1 MISPVGLIDFG
12 GVRVTPGQ
20 TEFRDWPYY
29 ATRII
34 TSSLQFDN
42 LQLSCK
48 KWHSLSYYYAIKDGI
63 PLVRTCQPYLKLY
76 QKHCITKITKMQ
88 ASIKGYFSKN
98 GYNVKAVKSSTSA
111 AVSSPAPVKLVSYRT
126 PNSPSRPLKR
136 KAAEDLVTEN
146 KNDYELKRCRRYQ
159 PHWKRVFPWL
169 QYDAVNDMMWC
180 GVCREFHSSL
190 KIKGTAT
197 NKFVEG
203 TNLFKICSVKDHE
216 SSKVHRDCIDIN
228 AAKLNPSDTPLTKA
242 NRKIHDHLLNIS

>member
-1 MISPVGLIDFG
+1 MISPVGLIDFA

-76 QKHCITKITKMQ
+76 QKRYITKITKMQ

-98 GYNVKAVKSSTSA
+98 GYTLKAAKSSTSA
-111 AVSSPAPVKLVSYRT
+111 VVSSPAPVKLVSYRT

-159 PHWKRVFPWL
+159 PHWKCVFSWL
-169 QYDAVNDMMWC
+169 QYDAV
-180 GVCREFHSSL
+180 
-190 KIKGTAT
+190 T
-197 NKFVEG
+197 NKFEEG
-203 TNLFKICSVKDHE
+203 TNLFKIFSVKNHE
-216 SSKVHRDCIDIN
+216 SSIYMYIYIYIYYIYIYIYYIYIIYIYIYYIYYIYITNIYIYLYICIIY
-228 AAKLNPSDTPLTKA
+228 
-242 NRKIHDHLLNIS
+242 IYIIYII